1 MTRKSRGTYVL
12 AFGLVAVVGGLAL
25 IPLPG
30 PGLLIF
36 GFGVVIA
43 AIGVVVLL
51 AERNAA
57 KIAAMGP
64 PPGPNGLSGPVD
76 PPQ

>member
-12 AFGLVAVVGGLAL
+12 VFGLVVVVGGLAL

-36 GFGVVIA
+36 AFGVVIA

-51 AERNAA
+51 AERSAA
-57 KIAAMGP
+57 KIAAMDAPAGP
-64 PPGPNGLSGPVD
+64 AQ